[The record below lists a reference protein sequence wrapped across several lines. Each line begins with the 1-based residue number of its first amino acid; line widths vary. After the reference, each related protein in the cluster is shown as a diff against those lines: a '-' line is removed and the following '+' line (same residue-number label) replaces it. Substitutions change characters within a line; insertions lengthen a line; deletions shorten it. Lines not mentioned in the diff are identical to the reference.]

1 MMMVRKLSIQER
13 KTGRTLIKEL
23 DLTINKG
30 DKLAII
36 GEEGN
41 GKSTLLQVVRG
52 TEFVPE
58 YVEVSGEV
66 SSQASVIGY
75 LEQQVNEEDSVRIMD
90 LFQEVDWNETLLKT
104 MKEFG
109 IDNLYSEQL
118 FKSLSGGEKVR
129 YQLLAMLAVEP
140 DLILLDEPT
149 NDIDIEAIEWLER
162 FVKEITIPVVYV
174 SHDEVFIQK
183 TATIIL
189 HIELAGRKDIP
200 LHTIDK
206 EGYESYRKRRQE
218 RIEKEEHQIKSQTRD
233 MAEREA
239 ALRQVWQ
246 KAEHQ
251 HQNVNRADPRLQKKV
266 ANLKN
271 QRTRLE
277 KEKSN
282 IKGFTAYEKESYFS
296 FDYAAYVL
304 TGKKLATIDVP
315 VLQNEGKMLAKEIVL
330 PIETGQKIVITGNNG
345 CGKSTLLKEIYNQIP
360 KSKVGYMP
368 QNYQEVLPMNQ
379 SAVEYLVQTGEAE
392 EKTAIYTMLGNIN
405 FTHEE
410 MLVPMSELSGG
421 QQAKVLLLSMIHSE
435 AEVLVLDEPTRNL
448 SPITNPQLYQEL
460 SQFKGTVISV
470 SHDRKYIESLG
481 GICYLLTEKGLEIK
495 EQ

>member
-1 MMMVRKLSIQER
+1 MMLRKLTIQER
-13 KTGRTLIKEL
+13 KTGRTLIGNL
-23 DLTINKG
+23 DLTVNKG

-41 GKSTLLQVVRG
+41 GKSTLLQVMRG
-52 TEFVPE
+52 KEFVPD
-58 YVEVSGEV
+58 YIEVSGEV
-66 SSQASVIGY
+66 SSQASVMGY
-75 LEQQVNEEDSVRIMD
+75 LKQQVNENDSVRVMD
-90 LFQEVDWNETLLKT
+90 LFQEVDWNETLLKA

-118 FKSLSGGEKVR
+118 FNTLSGGEKVR

-162 FVKEITIPVVYV
+162 FVKDTMIPVIYV

-183 TATIIL
+183 TATAIL
-189 HIELAGRKDIP
+189 HVELAGRKDIP
-200 LHTIDK
+200 LHTLDK

-218 RIEKEEHQIKSQTRD
+218 RIEKEEHQIKSQNRD

-251 HQNVNRADPRLQKKV
+251 HQHVNRADPRLQKKV

-277 KEKSN
+277 KEKSS

-296 FDYAAYVL
+296 FSYAEPIIA
-304 TGKKLATIDVP
+304 GKKLATINVP
-315 VLQNEGKMLAKEIVL
+315 ILKNDSGVLSSG
-330 PIETGQKIVITGNNG
+330 IELKILTGQKIVITGKNG
-345 CGKSTLLKEIYNQIP
+345 CGKSTLLKEIYNQLP
-360 KSKVGYMP
+360 KAKIGYMP
-368 QNYQEVLPMNQ
+368 QNYQEVLPMDQ
-379 SAVEYLVQTGEAE
+379 SASEFLVRTGEAE
-392 EKTAIYTMLGNIN
+392 EKTAIYTMLGNVN
-405 FTHEE
+405 FTREE
-410 MLVPMSELSGG
+410 MLAPMSGLSGG
-421 QQAKVLLLSMIHSE
+421 QQAKILLLSMIHSQ

-460 SQFKGTVISV
+460 SEFKGTIISV

-481 GICYLLTEKGLEIK
+481 GTCYLLTEEGLKIRD
-495 EQ
+495 